1 MKTSNTAARCEL
13 SNHSDCLTFWR
24 SSHMRFAFQGPE
36 EGSSAKA
43 RWGTHFDTQP
53 KMAYCDITSQ
63 GVSVKLISNKGWN
76 AAADE
81 VLECQ
86 VDLSRSALR
95 LIVNDD
101 VLRWLKLALMMD
113 PPLLDLPLRNSVLWV
128 TKTQLSWGHD
138 LKNISK
144 YIYNS
149 QTKNRN
155 RS

>member
-36 EGSSAKA
+36 VGSSAEA

-86 VDLSRSALR
+86 VDLSRSALGW
-95 LIVNDD
+95 IVNDD
-101 VLRWLKLALMMD
+101 VLRWSKVSLNDGPSTLG
-113 PPLLDLPLRNSVLWV
+113 SS
-128 TKTQLSWGHD
+128 TEEFCSLSH
-138 LKNISK
+138 KNTVELGAWFEK
-144 YIYNS
+144 YI
-149 QTKNRN
+149 KIHI
-155 RS
+155 